1 MNHAPHVAQP
11 HLVNFHILHQ
21 VETVLHEARGSVSAH
36 AVNCAPGNT
45 RALELELELELESA
59 HKRPIGGI

>member
-45 RALELELELELESA
+45 RALELELESA
-59 HKRPIGGI
+59 HRRPIGGI